1 MSSDPI
7 HAGLFNYT
15 LRRNNVRFN
24 YQGRFL
30 NLQKHPSKNPA
41 PLLQAADLRR
51 RIKRHLHSPVGSVS

>member
-7 HAGLFNYT
+7 RAGLFNST

-24 YQGRFL
+24 YQGRSL

-41 PLLQAADLRR
+41 PLLQAAALGRK
-51 RIKRHLHSPVGSVS
+51 IKIKLNSSP